1 MSDLAHLKIWN
12 DPAIRDSLSWYL
24 NVAENRRPAKF
35 RIAATLATQ
44 TDPAASSE
52 DTLWAELERLTPV
65 FLGRWRAIRAGAP
78 LPATTDGPRLRE
90 IGGGVML
97 TVMQIA
103 RRIPWVI
110 MGLILAG
117 GLLHFFGP
125 AELERDELIV
135 IGALIVGLIC
145 FQVWLRRR
153 GV

>member
-1 MSDLAHLKIWN
+1 MGEGQKTRKRL
-12 DPAIRDSLSWYL
+12 PLS
-24 NVAENRRPAKF
+24 V
-35 RIAATLATQ
+35 
-44 TDPAASSE
+44 
-52 DTLWAELERLTPV
+52 
-65 FLGRWRAIRAGAP
+65 
-78 LPATTDGPRLRE
+78 RLRK
-90 IGGGVML
+90 IGGGELAML

-110 MGLILAG
+110 MGLIQAG